1 MYLDTT
7 QLSILS
13 ILLIFYYEWMIRN
26 RLKIANMT
34 VTWKIEEKAFMVAN
48 ISSSSLTKM
57 YETNSV
63 SKNTMNLA
71 NSSQDEFE
79 SQYTPNINV
88 KEECFTYCT
97 NEKYS
102 TIEQYTNARKNWD
115 SSQLT
120 ADDYKAEYSEYMKS
134 RGCDNE
140 AELTALNSFKSYSLT
155 TKQQL
160 LDYAGIL
167 AEQAS
172 ATLYGNGFTSERV
185 MDSTSKS
192 LLMSNASLQDIA
204 DYANAFDSDQ
214 SPAGG
219 ISSFKSFIDKV
230 ASTSGVDEG
239 LKTKL
244 VQMSKEISNSSDAI
258 AEFCDKIEKQ
268 AETQR
273 KLDSE
278 FEIQKYNV
286 S

>member
-1 MYLDTT
+1 MTCNMDLLNLTSIVKPVKETNLTNIQINTNNEFSNKYEEVLGTTKEDFFAYCTSQKINTLD
-7 QLSILS
+7 SYI
-13 ILLIFYYEWMIRN
+13 N
-26 RLKIANMT
+26 AHPGN
-34 VTWKIEEKAFMVAN
+34 N
-48 ISSSSLTKM
+48 SSRYSLTK
-57 YETNSV
+57 
-63 SKNTMNLA
+63 
-71 NSSQDEFE
+71 
-79 SQYTPNINV
+79 
-88 KEECFTYCT
+88 
-97 NEKYS
+97 
-102 TIEQYTNARKNWD
+102 
-115 SSQLT
+115 
-120 ADDYKAEYSEYMKS
+120 DDYKAEYSEYMKS
-134 RGCDNE
+134 RGCDNQ

>member
-1 MYLDTT
+1 MTCNMDLLNLTSIVKPVKETNLTNIQINTNNEFSNKYEEVLGTTKEDFFAYCTSQKINTLD
-7 QLSILS
+7 SYI
-13 ILLIFYYEWMIRN
+13 N
-26 RLKIANMT
+26 AHPGN
-34 VTWKIEEKAFMVAN
+34 N
-48 ISSSSLTKM
+48 SSRYSLTK
-57 YETNSV
+57 
-63 SKNTMNLA
+63 
-71 NSSQDEFE
+71 
-79 SQYTPNINV
+79 
-88 KEECFTYCT
+88 
-97 NEKYS
+97 
-102 TIEQYTNARKNWD
+102 
-115 SSQLT
+115 
-120 ADDYKAEYSEYMKS
+120 DDYKAEYSEYMKS
-134 RGCDNE
+134 RGCDNQ

-204 DYANAFDSDQ
+204 DYA
-214 SPAGG
+214 
-219 ISSFKSFIDKV
+219 KV

-268 AETQR
+268 AEAQR